1 MHKMEESMKHIVT
14 IALAAALAGA
24 GVVSAQAGNAK
35 FGASAYSPGYK
46 MQANGSVSGHP
57 GASGYAPGQQMRTN
71 GSVRGTT
78 GASGYAP
85 GHLKS
90 DTNANARIKAG
101 RSTVGT
107 GVHVHTR

>member
-1 MHKMEESMKHIVT
+1 MMKPVFAA
-14 IALAAALAGA
+14 ALAAALLSMGA
-24 GVVSAQAGNAK
+24 MSAQAGSANL
-35 FGASAYSPGYK
+35 GASAKSPGHK
-46 MQANGSVSGHP
+46 MQAKGSISGHP
-57 GASGYAPGQQMRTN
+57 GASGYAPGQRMQAR

-107 GVHVHTR
+107 GVHVNTH